1 VDIRAV
7 WSGAYG
13 DADSHLVADGDKAAE
28 RTVRETDNGRRMI
41 VKTDGTLLR
50 VMPPRLGEHTLL
62 SFENLLE
69 SLDADEPFSL
79 ELVAEQGGV
88 SMLVR
93 SEHPDRVA
101 QQLRAHYPEVGLQ
114 YVEECDDPM
123 RFSDEEIVWMQR
135 LRPEGSEWLPLQVYD
150 DTGLLDYGSDPFVDM
165 LGGLSSD
172 VRPGERLV
180 SRLVLSQMSHD
191 WSEAWRARAMIG
203 AGSENQKAA
212 ETERVNQQIER
223 TSRGKSPN
231 GGGARADQGD
241 IGSDSMTL
249 WILYALVG
257 AMAALLVGMWFKQL
271 WESGQIWQI
280 ALYGVV
286 GTAVT
291 AGILFLFWK
300 LGLFRKIPK
309 QEYYDPQQVATR
321 ISGAAFR
328 LEVQLFAVVNGESR
342 PTRSRE
348 LLEPVVG
355 AYRGF
360 DNPLGC
366 RFGVGELVKVE
377 DAGLNGSLLS
387 FEVDNRKW
395 RLFRQPDVRGKG
407 IVGVREVAALWHVPG
422 ESAKVDGLE
431 RAGSRR
437 LPLPRALGAG
447 ALVGEEIVGDG
458 ETRLVHFPPQA
469 MRRHHLY
476 AARTQMGKSTLMGHV
491 VGSRLLE
498 KAAGRDDQ
506 AVVVVDPHADLVG
519 GILQRVPEEVAGRVR
534 LIDLGDK
541 TRRCG
546 INLLD
551 VHVFLDRETTVD
563 TIVRVARA
571 LWDQWGGRMQTILE
585 HTLKALYEANKTL
598 RREEQYTL
606 LDGRLML
613 TDEGFRN
620 GVLRRVR
627 DPFIL
632 NWWQSDFGGWRVDY
646 LVDAVAPVQT
656 RLAQYAGSA
665 AAREILGQ
673 RSCTLD
679 VGEAIRNGDVLLV
692 STDQGAVGRHVSA
705 LVGAAMLNLVELVV
719 RQEGER
725 MASERGGAMVVVDE
739 MQTIPGVEYEDMLS
753 ELLKYRGSLVLA
765 TQSLSRLDELSPTMR
780 DSILAN
786 AGCLCVFQVNAV
798 DAKRLL
804 PELDSER
811 LDEEDITG
819 LAAHNCYGRLDL
831 GGPRPEYFS
840 MRLLPP
846 QPGNSAISEAIRL
859 ASDAY
864 TRPQSE
870 VAAEQTDY
878 MDDQM
883 RDFRDML
890 DRTGDD
896 GLDFG
901 QGTGGGRGG
910 RRGRGGKDEDAGG
923 ENVEKDGLEDDQAD
937 NEQDDEDT
945 DAEAA
950 D

>member
-1 VDIRAV
+1 
-7 WSGAYG
+7 
-13 DADSHLVADGDKAAE
+13 
-28 RTVRETDNGRRMI
+28 M
-41 VKTDGTLLR
+41 KTDGTLLR
-50 VMPPRLGEHTLL
+50 VKPPRLGEYTLL

-69 SLDADEPFSL
+69 SLDAEEPFSL
-79 ELVAEQGGV
+79 ELVAERRGV

-101 QQLRAHYPEVGLQ
+101 QQLRAHYPEVGLE
-114 YVEECDDPM
+114 YIEDCDDPM
-123 RFSDEEIVWMQR
+123 KFGDEESVWMQR

-150 DTGLLDYGSDPFVDM
+150 DTGVLGYGSDPFVDM

-172 VRPGERLV
+172 VRPEERLL

-191 WSEAWRARAMIG
+191 WSESWRARAMSG

-212 ETERVNQQIER
+212 ETERMTQQLER
-223 TSRGKSPN
+223 AGRGQSSKSSGPSTASN
-231 GGGARADQGD
+231 DAATDSLTQWIMCIVIAGMAVLL
-241 IGSDSMTL
+241 IGL
-249 WILYALVG
+249 
-257 AMAALLVGMWFKQL
+257 WFKQL

-286 GTAVT
+286 GLVVV
-291 AGILFLFWK
+291 GGLGFLFWK
-300 LGLFRKIPK
+300 LGFFRKIPK
-309 QEYYDPQQVATR
+309 QEYYDPQQVAIR

-328 LEVQLFAVVNGESR
+328 LEAQLFAVVGGEAPSSR
-342 PTRSRE
+342 AKA
-348 LLEPVVG
+348 LLDPVVA
-355 AYRGF
+355 AYRSF

-366 RFGVGELVKVE
+366 RFGVSDLVRVSE
-377 DAGLNGSLLS
+377 GHLNGNLLS
-387 FEVDNRKW
+387 FEADSRK
-395 RLFRQPDVRGKG
+395 RGLFSPPDERGRG
-407 IVGVREVAALWHVPG
+407 VVGVREVAALWHLPG
-422 ESAKVDGLE
+422 ESARVEGLE
-431 RAGSRR
+431 RTGSRR
-437 LPLPRALGAG
+437 VPLPHSLGTG
-447 ALVGEEIVGDG
+447 ALVGEEVVGDG
-458 ETRLVHFPPQA
+458 EIRLVRFPPRA

-506 AVVVVDPHADLVG
+506 AVVVVDPHADLVA
-519 GILQRVPEEVAGRVR
+519 GILERVPEEVAERVR

-598 RREEQYTL
+598 PRDNQYTL

-620 GVLRRVR
+620 EVLRRVR

-632 NWWQSDFGGWRVDY
+632 DWWKSDFGTWQVQY
-646 LVDAVAPVQT
+646 LADALAPVQT

-679 VGEAIRNGDVLLV
+679 VAEVVRNGDVLLV

-705 LVGAAMLNLVELVV
+705 LVGAAMLNLVESVI

-725 MASERGGAMVVVDE
+725 AVSERGGAMIVVDE

-786 AGCLCVFQVNAV
+786 VGCLCVFQVNAV
-798 DAKRLL
+798 DAMRLL

-831 GGPRPEYFS
+831 GGLRPEYFS

-846 QPGNSAISEAIRL
+846 HPGNSVVAEAIRL

-870 VAAEQTDY
+870 VEREQARY
-878 MDDQM
+878 MDDQVS
-883 RDFRDML
+883 DFRDRL

-896 GLDFG
+896 GSMDFG
-901 QGTGGGRGG
+901 QGPASDRGGKRG
-910 RRGRGGKDEDAGG
+910 RRGKKEDAEDENRDEDDGG
-923 ENVEKDGLEDDQAD
+923 
-937 NEQDDEDT
+937 
-945 DAEAA
+945 AA
-950 D
+950 VPARV

>member
-1 VDIRAV
+1 MLR
-7 WSGAYG
+7 
-13 DADSHLVADGDKAAE
+13 E
-28 RTVRETDNGRRMI
+28 RRVSERRTS

-79 ELVAEQGGV
+79 ELVAEDGGI

-101 QQLRAHYPEVGLQ
+101 QQLRAHYPELGLQ
-114 YVEECDDPM
+114 YVEGGEDPLRFRAEESAWM
-123 RFSDEEIVWMQR
+123 RR
-135 LRPEGSEWLPLQVYD
+135 LRPEGGEWLPLQVYD
-150 DTGLLDYGSDPFVDM
+150 DTGLLGYGSDPFVDM

-212 ETERVNQQIER
+212 ETERMSQQLDR
-223 TSRGKSPN
+223 SSRAQSSMS
-231 GGGARADQGD
+231 GGANSDQGASM
-241 IGSDSMTL
+241 SDSLTQ
-249 WILYALVG
+249 WILYLVVG
-257 AMAALLVGMWFKQL
+257 AMAGLLVTLWFKHL

-280 ALYGVV
+280 ALYSVA
-286 GTAVT
+286 GTT
-291 AGILFLFWK
+291 SIAGLSFLFWK
-300 LGLFRKIPK
+300 LGFFKKMPK

-328 LEVQLFAVVNGESR
+328 LEVQLYAVVSGESR

-348 LLEPVVG
+348 LLDPVVG
-355 AYRGF
+355 AYRSF

-377 DAGLNGSLLS
+377 DSELNGSLLS

-395 RLFRQPDVRGKG
+395 RLFRQPDVRGQG
-407 IVGVREVAALWHVPG
+407 VVGVREVAALWHVPG

-447 ALVGEEIVGDG
+447 ALVGEEIIGDG
-458 ETRLVHFPPQA
+458 ETRLVHFPPRA

-519 GILQRVPEEVAGRVR
+519 GILERVPEEVAGRVR

-598 RREEQYTL
+598 PRDAQYTL

-620 GVLRRVR
+620 EVLRRVR

-632 NWWQSDFGGWRVDY
+632 DWWQSDFGTWRAEY
-646 LVDAVAPVQT
+646 LADSLAPVQT

-705 LVGAAMLNLVELVV
+705 LVGAAMLNLVESVI

-725 MASERGGAMVVVDE
+725 TASERGGAMVVVDE

-846 QPGNSAISEAIRL
+846 QPGNTAIAEVIRL
-859 ASDAY
+859 ASEAY

-870 VAAEQTDY
+870 VADEQADY
-878 MDDQM
+878 MDGQVS
-883 RDFRDML
+883 DFRDKL
-890 DRTGDD
+890 DRTGSDA
-896 GLDFG
+896 LDFG
-901 QGTGGGRGG
+901 QGLGGGRGG
-910 RRGRGGKDEDAGG
+910 RRGRRVRDEDVGG
-923 ENVEKDGLEDDQAD
+923 EGMKKDGTEEDQAD
-937 NEQDDEDT
+937 DEPDDDT
-945 DAEAA
+945 DAVAA